1 MENKM
6 EHEIENG
13 QLIISFYGEI
23 DGYNVAYYRNKLNVL
38 LAINDDDVIF
48 DFKHTTFIDSAGVG
62 LVLGRYQQLS
72 KEGRKLSLRRLS
84 NTAYKVFELSGLFE
98 IMEYLKEAEKNYGK
112 SYNRWKTDFSR
123 REYHNYGS
131 CQIRWYSD
139 PESLLSQRHQ

>member
-6 EHEIENG
+6 EHEIEKG

-23 DGYNVAYYRNKLNVL
+23 DGYNVSYYRNKLNVL

-72 KEGRKLSLRRLS
+72 KEGRKLSLRRLY

-98 IMEYLKEAEKNYGK
+98 IMEYLKEA
-112 SYNRWKTDFSR
+112 
-123 REYHNYGS
+123 
-131 CQIRWYSD
+131 QI
-139 PESLLSQRHQ
+139 

>member
-1 MENKM
+1 M
-6 EHEIENG
+6 IRRPPRST
-13 QLIISFYGEI
+13 LFPYTTLFRS
-23 DGYNVAYYRNKLNVL
+23 

-98 IMEYLKEAEKNYGK
+98 IMEYLKEA
-112 SYNRWKTDFSR
+112 
-123 REYHNYGS
+123 
-131 CQIRWYSD
+131 QI
-139 PESLLSQRHQ
+139 

>member
-1 MENKM
+1 M

-38 LAINDDDVIF
+38 LAINDDDV
-48 DFKHTTFIDSAGVG
+48 KHTTFIDSAGVG

-98 IMEYLKEAEKNYGK
+98 IMEYLKEA
-112 SYNRWKTDFSR
+112 
-123 REYHNYGS
+123 
-131 CQIRWYSD
+131 QI
-139 PESLLSQRHQ
+139 

>member
-48 DFKHTTFIDSAGVG
+48 DFKHTTFIDSAAVG
-62 LVLGRYQQLS
+62 FGFRGRYQQLS

-98 IMEYLKEAEKNYGK
+98 IMEYLKEAQYDK
-112 SYNRWKTDFSR
+112 
-123 REYHNYGS
+123 
-131 CQIRWYSD
+131 
-139 PESLLSQRHQ
+139 

>member
-72 KEGRKLSLRRLS
+72 LRRLS

-98 IMEYLKEAEKNYGK
+98 IMEYLKEA
-112 SYNRWKTDFSR
+112 
-123 REYHNYGS
+123 
-131 CQIRWYSD
+131 QI
-139 PESLLSQRHQ
+139 

>member
-98 IMEYLKEAEKNYGK
+98 IMEYLKEAEKKYGK
-112 SYNRWKTDFSR
+112 SYNRRKADYCK
-123 REYHNYGS
+123 REYHDHGS
-131 CQIRWYSD
+131 CSPEWDSYS
-139 PESLLSQRHQ
+139 ETLLFKRNQ

>member
-23 DGYNVAYYRNKLNVL
+23 DGSNVSLYRNKLNVI
-38 LAINDDDVIF
+38 LAMNEDDVIF

-72 KEGRKLSLRRLS
+72 KEGRKLAVSRLS

-98 IMEYLKEAEKNYGK
+98 IMEYLKEV
-112 SYNRWKTDFSR
+112 
-123 REYHNYGS
+123 
-131 CQIRWYSD
+131 
-139 PESLLSQRHQ
+139 QR

>member
-112 SYNRWKTDFSR
+112 SYNRCH
-123 REYHNYGS
+123 Y
-131 CQIRWYSD
+131 
-139 PESLLSQRHQ
+139 LLVQL

>member
-6 EHEIENG
+6 EYKIKDD

-23 DGYNVAYYRNKLNVL
+23 DGYNVSYYRNKLNVI
-38 LAINDDDVIF
+38 LAMNDQDVIF

-72 KEGRKLSLRRLS
+72 KEGRKLFLSRLS

-98 IMEYLKEAEKNYGK
+98 IMEYIKEA
-112 SYNRWKTDFSR
+112 
-123 REYHNYGS
+123 
-131 CQIRWYSD
+131 QI
-139 PESLLSQRHQ
+139 

>member
-84 NTAYKVFELSGLFE
+84 NTAYKVFELSGL
-98 IMEYLKEAEKNYGK
+98 
-112 SYNRWKTDFSR
+112 R
-123 REYHNYGS
+123 GS
-131 CQIRWYSD
+131 CKNKSHVYSL
-139 PESLLSQRHQ
+139 SFLLLYCMYSIMLYKSGNSSFGLSIYTALRPAGALWNIL

>member
-23 DGYNVAYYRNKLNVL
+23 DGYNVAYYRNVL

-98 IMEYLKEAEKNYGK
+98 IMEYLKEA
-112 SYNRWKTDFSR
+112 
-123 REYHNYGS
+123 
-131 CQIRWYSD
+131 QIWQMKCHY
-139 PESLLSQRHQ
+139 LLVQL

>member
-23 DGYNVAYYRNKLNVL
+23 DGYNVL

-98 IMEYLKEAEKNYGK
+98 IMEYLKEA
-112 SYNRWKTDFSR
+112 
-123 REYHNYGS
+123 
-131 CQIRWYSD
+131 QI
-139 PESLLSQRHQ
+139 

>member
-72 KEGRKLSLRRLS
+72 KEGRKLS

-98 IMEYLKEAEKNYGK
+98 IIEYLKEV
-112 SYNRWKTDFSR
+112 
-123 REYHNYGS
+123 
-131 CQIRWYSD
+131 
-139 PESLLSQRHQ
+139 QR

>member
-48 DFKHTTFIDSAGVG
+48 DFKHTTFIDSAGV
-62 LVLGRYQQLS
+62 
-72 KEGRKLSLRRLS
+72 
-84 NTAYKVFELSGLFE
+84 TDE
-98 IMEYLKEAEKNYGK
+98 ITIVY
-112 SYNRWKTDFSR
+112 SR
-123 REYHNYGS
+123 ADQPGYHYRPPVTS
-131 CQIRWYSD
+131 
-139 PESLLSQRHQ
+139 

>member
-1 MENKM
+1 MKNKM

-23 DGYNVAYYRNKLNVL
+23 DGYNVAYYRNKL
-38 LAINDDDVIF
+38 NDDDVIF

-98 IMEYLKEAEKNYGK
+98 IMEYLKEA
-112 SYNRWKTDFSR
+112 
-123 REYHNYGS
+123 
-131 CQIRWYSD
+131 QI
-139 PESLLSQRHQ
+139 

>member
-72 KEGRKLSLRRLS
+72 KEARKLSLRRLY

-98 IMEYLKEAEKNYGK
+98 IMEYLKEA
-112 SYNRWKTDFSR
+112 
-123 REYHNYGS
+123 
-131 CQIRWYSD
+131 QI
-139 PESLLSQRHQ
+139 